1 MKITLTATFGEMN
14 LEMPAE
20 KAVRLMQT
28 ALQYACKI
36 ERESGLPAEQE
47 METASLAAPERFQAP
62 KPVHKPMSR
71 VERMFGDFRKS
82 RAAESKVP
90 ETYSG
95 FLMVACERCGEVRGF
110 STKFPT
116 SRYVCKCGY
125 ITQLRDLCPAH
136 LKCKCGSEFTYQ
148 TNMTRERFDFHCL
161 HCGNPVDLALN
172 KRGTAYVTL
181 S

>member
-1 MKITLTATFGEMN
+1 MKIALTAPFGEMN
-14 LEMPAE
+14 LEMPTE
-20 KAVRLMQT
+20 KAARLMQT
-28 ALQYACKI
+28 ALQYVCEI
-36 ERESGLPAEQE
+36 EQKKGLPAGQE
-47 METASLAAPERFQAP
+47 TETNPPAATQAP

-71 VERMFGDFRKS
+71 AERMFGDFNKS
-82 RAAESKVP
+82 RAAESKAP

-95 FLMVACERCGEVRGF
+95 FLMVKCERCGEVRGF
-110 STKFPT
+110 SARFPT
-116 SRYVCKCGY
+116 SRYVCKCGH

-136 LKCKCGSEFTYQ
+136 LECKCGSEFTYQ
-148 TNMTRERFDFHCL
+148 TNMTPERFDFPCL